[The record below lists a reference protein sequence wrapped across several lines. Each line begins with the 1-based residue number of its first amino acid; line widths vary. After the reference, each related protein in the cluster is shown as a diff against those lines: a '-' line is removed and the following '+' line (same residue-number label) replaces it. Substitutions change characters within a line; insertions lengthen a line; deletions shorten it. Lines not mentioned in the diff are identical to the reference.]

1 MFKNVMTSLY
11 SMKRLKA
18 LLVLQP
24 LEMVTSAFNLTAP
37 IFHRTGLTEAERESC
52 SRFQLSDRP

>member
-1 MFKNVMTSLY
+1 MTSLY